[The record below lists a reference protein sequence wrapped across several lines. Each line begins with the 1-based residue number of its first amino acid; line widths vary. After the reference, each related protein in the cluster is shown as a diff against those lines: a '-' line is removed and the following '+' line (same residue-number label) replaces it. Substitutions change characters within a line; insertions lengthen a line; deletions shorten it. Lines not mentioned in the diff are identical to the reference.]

1 MSDQEALERRRE
13 AMFNCSKAI
22 QESIRSY
29 GFRATLDF
37 AVRISNYDAIV
48 SDLLPY
54 LPSIARTA
62 MLEAWNTG
70 TAPKVS
76 QEVPEALPTKAKC
89 SRTRRVRRKKKKQNH
104 ACP

>member
-1 MSDQEALERRRE
+1 MSDQEELERRRE

-54 LPSIARTA
+54 FPSIARTA

-70 TAPKVS
+70 VDPKIG
-76 QEVPEALPTKAKC
+76 QEVPEAPPKAKC
-89 SRTRRVRRKKKKQNH
+89 PTTRARRVRGRKKR
-104 ACP
+104 